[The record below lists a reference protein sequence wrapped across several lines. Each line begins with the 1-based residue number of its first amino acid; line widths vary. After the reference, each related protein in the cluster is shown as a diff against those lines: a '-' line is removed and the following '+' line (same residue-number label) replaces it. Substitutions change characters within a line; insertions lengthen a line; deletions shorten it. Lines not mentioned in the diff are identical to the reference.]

1 MIKEYKTIQEIASP
15 LMIVKNVEGVTYDE
29 LAEIELPNGEVR
41 RCKVLEVEN
50 DHAVVQLFESAQGIN
65 LAQSKVRFLGH
76 PLQLGVS
83 EDMLGRVFNGMGEP
97 IDGGPAI
104 LAEVTAA
111 FYQYEEALVSNNIEA
126 LDALFWHDPRT
137 VRLGAGENLYGI
149 EAIRA
154 FRAARPAAGLARD
167 LRHTTITTFGADMA
181 VCSTEFTREGSA
193 RLGRQQQ
200 TWVRFPYGWRIV
212 AAQVSLMD

>member
-1 MIKEYKTIQEIASP
+1 M
-15 LMIVKNVEGVTYDE
+15 
-29 LAEIELPNGEVR
+29 
-41 RCKVLEVEN
+41 
-50 DHAVVQLFESAQGIN
+50 IN
-65 LAQSKVRFLGH
+65 LDNVDR
-76 PLQLGVS
+76 
-83 EDMLGRVFNGMGEP
+83 
-97 IDGGPAI
+97 PAI

-149 EAIRA
+149 EAIRV

-193 RLGRQQQ
+193 RLAASSRPGTLPLRLADCRRPGQSDGLSGVYGSGPE
-200 TWVRFPYGWRIV
+200 TKVSTGPLPVR
-212 AAQVSLMD
+212 